1 MERRGIEGAK
11 ISSAAVVQEGEGPSK
26 LPVGRLVFAVLAL
39 IALWFVAREVGGAV
53 PRFAAWIEGLGF
65 WASVI
70 FITAYA
76 GSVVALVPASILT
89 LAAGAIFG
97 LWKGTLYTFI
107 AATLGSVGAFLVA
120 RHVARRAIA
129 SRIARYPKFS
139 AIDRA
144 VGGEGL
150 KIVFLLRLSP
160 VFPFTLLNYALGLT
174 RVRLRDYAMASFG
187 MLPGTLLYV
196 YYGKLIGDVASVA
209 GGVSVE
215 KDTAYWVVLILGLLA
230 TVVVTT
236 VVTRAARRAL
246 REEVPDADAA

>member
-1 MERRGIEGAK
+1 M
-11 ISSAAVVQEGEGPSK
+11 SSDAVIQEGEGRSK
-26 LPVGRLVFAVLAL
+26 LPLGRLVLVAVDLF
-39 IALWFVAREVGGAV
+39 ALWFVAREVGAAA
-53 PRFAAWIEGLGF
+53 PRFTAWIEGLGF
-65 WASVI
+65 WAPAF
-70 FITAYA
+70 FIVGYA
-76 GSVVALVPASILT
+76 GSVVALVPASVLT

-97 LWKGTLYTFI
+97 LWKGTLYAFI

-120 RHVARRAIA
+120 RYVARRAVA

-160 VFPFTLLNYALGLT
+160 VFPFSLLNYALGVT

-196 YYGKLIGDVASVA
+196 YYGKLIGDVATVA

-246 REEVPDADAA
+246 REEVPDADGA